1 LFISCN
7 IHRKD
12 LTDLIKLLDFFMLQ
26 PLVIIEFVPGI
37 KHQITDVALV
47 GENVREV
54 LGLDMVLCA
63 GTVLM
68 GKLVTEGAVEPSI
81 LGISVHKLE

>member
-1 LFISCN
+1 
-7 IHRKD
+7 
-12 LTDLIKLLDFFMLQ
+12 
-26 PLVIIEFVPGI
+26 
-37 KHQITDVALV
+37 
-47 GENVREV
+47 V
-54 LGLDMVLCA
+54 LGLDMVLGA